1 MLFHWRI
8 IPLQGNGKITG
19 EDENERENPENPKNP
34 KNQENPRNQ
43 GKQENKRIFIYQ
55 ITSK

>member
-1 MLFHWRI
+1 MRVSG
-8 IPLQGNGKITG
+8 LQDLKQIGGG
-19 EDENERENPENPKNP
+19 EVVENERENLENP

-43 GKQENKRIFIYQ
+43 ENQENKRIFIYQ